1 MTPREYLEKFCKINN
16 RRNLLYKRVFDK
28 HKDNE
33 GELPYKVREEHPTI
47 IRPMESVAFRDD

>member
-1 MTPREYLEKFCKINN
+1 
-16 RRNLLYKRVFDK
+16 LYKRVFDK